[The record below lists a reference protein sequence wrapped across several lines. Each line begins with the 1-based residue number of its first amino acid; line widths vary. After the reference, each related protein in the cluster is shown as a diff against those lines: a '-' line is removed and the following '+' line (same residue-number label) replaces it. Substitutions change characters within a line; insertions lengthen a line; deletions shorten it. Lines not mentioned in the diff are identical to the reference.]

1 MGTGSETGDV
11 SKEESAAGGYKTI
24 QWGLDFIEAGV
35 DALHSTLYIHILFLF
50 IRIKKKIV
58 YGSDSFPK
66 KKKVKKKFNK
76 QTILVRDKKKL
87 LIRKHVP

>member
-50 IRIKKKIV
+50 IRIKKKKSMDQIL
-58 YGSDSFPK
+58 FLK
-66 KKKVKKKFNK
+66 K
-76 QTILVRDKKKL
+76 
-87 LIRKHVP
+87 RK